1 MAVEPH
7 AEVAALVSRS
17 RALAV
22 AMAVGVVAL
31 LAISVI
37 PVGSVPSVTSP
48 SGSRFMGS
56 GPSRAS
62 SPSSYSPLKANV
74 TGPKVVGQNKTFE
87 YVLMA
92 HGGPAYAA
100 NGTEVGNITYWA
112 SVAGTNTTSV
122 SFLPSTG
129 TVPNSTSGYPVEL
142 DTSGIVQT
150 LTITVE
156 FASLYEKLNESLN
169 VTITVHVVA
178 PYILTGKVV
187 AGAQTVLSFAI
198 PVTLDGTIVGAITIP
213 TLTPKEVYNF
223 TFDYTTLPLGPGYH
237 TFVLTLPSPHGQVHF
252 ANGQQ
257 SYSITF
263 YVEGPSANYTDY
275 YVLGVVAFVA
285 VVLISLLYV
294 GSRRPGAPR

>member
-17 RALAV
+17 HTLAAALALI
-22 AMAVGVVAL
+22 VVAL
-31 LAISVI
+31 LAISAT
-37 PVGSVPSVTSP
+37 PVGSVASVTTP
-48 SGSRFMGS
+48 SGSRSMGS
-56 GPSRAS
+56 GPSLT
-62 SPSSYSPLKANV
+62 SPFSSYSPLKANV

-156 FASLYEKLNESLN
+156 FASLYEKLNESVN

-198 PVTLDGTIVGAITIP
+198 RVTLGGTIVGAITIP

-223 TFDYTTLPLGPGYH
+223 TFDYTTLPLGSGYH

-263 YVEGPSANYTDY
+263 YVEGPPANYTDY
-275 YVLGVVAFVA
+275 YVLGVVAFLA